1 MSTEQPRPRR
11 RRRKSYTAGLPV
23 RGTPEEI
30 AAIRANARRAHR
42 SASRFLV
49 ELGTRED
56 APDRLPSRAPEDRAA
71 LEELTYQLRKVGVN
85 LNQLAHR
92 ENSADVGGSALPP
105 TDAELQEAARAVTEA
120 VQQIRERLR

>member
-1 MSTEQPRPRR
+1 MSTEHPRPHQ

-30 AAIRANARRAHR
+30 ATIRANARRAHR

-71 LEELTYQLRKVGVN
+71 LEELAYQLRKVGVN

-92 ENSADVGGSALPP
+92 ENSADLGGSALPP
-105 TDAELQEAARAVTEA
+105 TDAELQEAARAVSEA
-120 VQQIRERLR
+120 VQQIREHLR